1 MVRLKSSYC
10 ALNSWSRC
18 AIGNI
23 SETSGKILFSGSG
36 RPLHLIVITS
46 KSTLTSIATFLL
58 HFVGQHLSSNVIQ
71 RRRRLFP
78 PIFLD
83 FVDIEQIVE
92 VNRPFFEALKNTS
105 GRSGEAKY
113 AAELFYIAPLYH
125 QAFTSLDKMAVI
137 DSTDLEFFDN
147 IEKLFDQFDL
157 MSPQALVAIGRDL
170 SPHYRSL
177 LSTLVLFFLVIS
189 LNISV
194 N

>member
-1 MVRLKSSYC
+1 M
-10 ALNSWSRC
+10 
-18 AIGNI
+18 
-23 SETSGKILFSGSG
+23 
-36 RPLHLIVITS
+36 
-46 KSTLTSIATFLL
+46 
-58 HFVGQHLSSNVIQ
+58 
-71 RRRRLFP
+71 
-78 PIFLD
+78 
-83 FVDIEQIVE
+83 DIEQIVE

-125 QAFTSLDKMAVI
+125 QAFTSLNKMAVI

-189 LNISV
+189 FKISV

>member
-1 MVRLKSSYC
+1 MVPLCLWQYFRNL
-10 ALNSWSRC
+10 RQ
-18 AIGNI
+18 
-23 SETSGKILFSGSG
+23 TPFSGSG

-46 KSTLTSIATFLL
+46 KSTLTSIATFFL

-71 RRRRLFP
+71 GGRRLFP
-78 PIFLD
+78 PIVFD

-147 IEKLFDQFDL
+147 IEMLFDQFDL

-177 LSTLVLFFLVIS
+177 LSTLVLTLH
-189 LNISV
+189 
-194 N
+194 